1 MFQHTVQSDSVTIA
15 VPQAFAWQVLLDFE
29 RYEQWNPFTFKVKT
43 DLVIGQLVE
52 LHVHLPKRGKSV
64 QKEYLK
70 HLQASEQIAWGMH
83 ILAPQ
88 LLKARRTQYLNKLN
102 HNQCQYR
109 TDDALE
115 GLLTPLVK
123 ALYGESM
130 RQGFNQMAHALKL
143 RAETLWQQ
151 QQEEQHESGTAYST
165 P

>member
-70 HLQASEQIAWGMH
+70 HLQAPEQIA
-83 ILAPQ
+83 
-88 LLKARRTQYLNKLN
+88 
-102 HNQCQYR
+102 
-109 TDDALE
+109 
-115 GLLTPLVK
+115 
-123 ALYGESM
+123 
-130 RQGFNQMAHALKL
+130 
-143 RAETLWQQ
+143 
-151 QQEEQHESGTAYST
+151 
-165 P
+165 